1 MTTIRYTIQ
10 RSSISFSELVE
21 RYGDLSLAEFVD
33 LCIENGLIPLP
44 PVFTSLEQM
53 TLYPGNSVIFNVS
66 GQNGLAS

>member
-10 RSSISFSELVE
+10 RDAIPFTQLVE
-21 RYGDLSLAEFVD
+21 RYGDLSLAEFVN
-33 LCIENGLIPLP
+33 LAIENGLIPLP

-66 GQNGLAS
+66 GQSWLAA